1 MKKILNPLN
10 ALVVLGLLSG
20 VASAQG
26 SQPLTVKLEAFQV
39 KTVQEGGKTVE
50 KLVPSTKTL
59 PGDVI
64 VYQLNFTNNLT
75 SPITGLVQPF
85 AVPVKTSFI
94 SQECTLPG
102 VRADFTIDERE
113 VDKQGLVTNLDKLKY
128 AAAPLKKTV
137 TVTENGKKVQ
147 KTVEVKP
154 NEYTALRWSFPPV
167 PAKQTV
173 SCSMRIKVG

>member
-1 MKKILNPLN
+1 MKKILQPLN
-10 ALVVLGLLSG
+10 FLVVLSLLSG

-26 SQPLTVKLEAFQV
+26 SQPLNIKLESFQV

-50 KLVPSTKTL
+50 KLVPSTQSL

-85 AVPVKTSFI
+85 AVPIKTSFI
-94 SQECTLPG
+94 SQQCTFPG
-102 VRADFTIDERE
+102 VRVDFTIDERE
-113 VDKQGLVTNLDKLKY
+113 VGQGVVTNLDKLKY

-147 KTVEVKP
+147 KTIEVKP

-173 SCSMRIKVG
+173 SCSMRVKIG